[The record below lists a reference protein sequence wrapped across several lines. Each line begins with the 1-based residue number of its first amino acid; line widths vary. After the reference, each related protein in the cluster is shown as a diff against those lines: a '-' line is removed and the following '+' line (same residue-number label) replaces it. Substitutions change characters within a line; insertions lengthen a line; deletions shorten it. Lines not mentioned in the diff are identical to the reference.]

1 MIILSLTNH
10 NESSASLHDTKKKIT
25 YAASE
30 ERFTRIKNSSGMP
43 LKTIDFLLKKRKI
56 SINKVDQFVYC
67 SHESILPTKQIQKD
81 LEKEKNTLNEY
92 DKQVFEKRIKAEIKF
107 NKKYIDNFNKWIKK
121 NKVSKNK
128 ISFMDHHEAHARS
141 AIICQKK
148 SKGFIITA
156 DGKGGFTSSA
166 IWKFDKKKITCV
178 SRNSTFNSLGYLYG
192 NVTIGLGYKAERHEG
207 KITGL
212 SSYGKIQK
220 KISFNKVFSV
230 IGKKIFARNLKQNF
244 IPFFLRGKNYW
255 DVSQF
260 TKDIK
265 KYPSKDVA
273 ATVQNLLEKILVKY
287 VKKNIPKNSN
297 LLLAGG
303 IFANVKLNRK
313 IKKINLNRYLYVAPP
328 MSDMGLC
335 LGGIHKLSKNNLIID
350 NMYLGPKTNND
361 KIIKEL
367 KKDKKIG
374 FKIFENKESLN
385 KIITNKLLKNQIIG
399 IFNGSMEF
407 GPRALCNR
415 SIIFTAKK
423 KKLND
428 IVNKRLNRTEFMPFA
443 PVCMDKFSSRSFAKI
458 KKWDYLS
465 KFMTVTYK
473 CKKYF
478 LQNYPAACHVDRTA
492 RPQILYKKDNPW
504 FYNFLQSY
512 YNFTGQTCVM
522 NTSFNNH
529 EEPIVCY
536 PRDAIKSLQNKNVDC
551 IIFNGKILVFK
562 NK

>member
-1 MIILSLTNH
+1 M
-10 NESSASLHDTKKKIT
+10 
-25 YAASE
+25 E
-30 ERFTRIKNSSGMP
+30 E
-43 LKTIDFLLKKRKI
+43 
-56 SINKVDQFVYC
+56 Q
-67 SHESILPTKQIQKD
+67 
-81 LEKEKNTLNEY
+81 
-92 DKQVFEKRIKAEIKF
+92 
-107 NKKYIDNFNKWIKK
+107 
-121 NKVSKNK
+121 
-128 ISFMDHHEAHARS
+128 
-141 AIICQKK
+141 
-148 SKGFIITA
+148 
-156 DGKGGFTSSA
+156 
-166 IWKFDKKKITCV
+166 
-178 SRNSTFNSLGYLYG
+178 
-192 NVTIGLGYKAERHEG
+192 
-207 KITGL
+207 
-212 SSYGKIQK
+212 

-230 IGKKIFARNLKQNF
+230 TGKKIFARNLKQNF

-313 IKKINLNRYLYVAPP
+313 IKEINLNRYLYVAPP